1 MINPVLHKLGFAADD
16 RVVLLHVDDVGMCGA
31 SVDAFLELAGGELR
45 LSGSAMVPCAGFAE
59 VAARCRDCDDVDIGV
74 HLTLTSEWDGYRWG
88 PITKCDRASGLIDDE
103 GYLHRNQ
110 NAWTSVDRAAARAE
124 IEAQVDRALAA
135 GIDVTHVDTHMCA
148 CLHPCLVDDYLALG
162 PSRGVPV
169 LVTRQP
175 GWLAAL
181 SPARVERCERVGL
194 PVFDD
199 FRMLALDEPAAGG
212 LERAKRAFEELAPGM
227 TVVVAHPA
235 VDTPELRAIAPDWRQ
250 RVEDF
255 EALRD
260 ARLAR
265 HVSALGVELIDWRAL
280 RELVRGDR
288 RAAPAAGA
296 R

>member
-1 MINPVLHKLGFAADD
+1 MSNPVLRELGFAGDD
-16 RVVLLHVDDVGMCGA
+16 RVVLVHADDVGMCGA
-31 SVDAFLELAGGELR
+31 SVDAFFELVGGELR
-45 LSGSAMVPCAGFAE
+45 VSGSAMVPCACFAE
-59 VAARCRDCDDVDIGV
+59 VAALCRARDDVDIGV

-88 PITKCDRASGLIDDE
+88 PISKCDRASGLIDDD
-103 GYLHRNQ
+103 GYFHHNQ
-110 NAWTSVDRAAARAE
+110 NAWRSIDRAAARAE

-135 GIDVTHVDTHMCA
+135 GIDVTHIDTHMCA
-148 CLHPCLVDDYLALG
+148 CLHPCLADDYLALG
-162 PSRGVPV
+162 RARGVPV

-181 SPARVERCERVGL
+181 SPARVERWECDGL

-235 VDTPELRAIAPDWRQ
+235 ADTPELRAIALDWRQ

-260 ARLAR
+260 PRLAR
-265 HVSALGVELIDWRAL
+265 HLSALGVELIDWRAL
-280 RELVRGDR
+280 RELVRSER

>member
-1 MINPVLHKLGFAADD
+1 MSNPVLRELGFAADD

-31 SVDAFLELAGGELR
+31 SVDAFFELSGGELR
-45 LSGSAMVPCAGFAE
+45 VAGSAMVPCAWFAE
-59 VAARCRDCDDVDIGV
+59 VAARCRARDDVDVGV
-74 HLTLTSEWDGYRWG
+74 HLTLTSEWNGYRWG
-88 PITKCDRASGLIDDE
+88 PISTCDRASGLIDDE
-103 GYLHRNQ
+103 GYFHRNQ
-110 NAWTSVDRAAARAE
+110 TAWTNIDRAAARAE

-135 GIDVTHVDTHMCA
+135 GIDVTHIDTHMCA
-148 CLHPCLVDDYLALG
+148 CLHPCLADDYLALG
-162 PSRGVPV
+162 RARRVPV

-181 SPARVERCERVGL
+181 SPARVERWECDGL

-199 FRMLALDEPAAGG
+199 FRMLALDEPAVGG
-212 LERAKRAFEELAPGM
+212 LERAKRAFTELAPGI
-227 TVVVAHPA
+227 TIVVAHPA
-235 VDTPELRAIAPDWRQ
+235 TDTPELRAIALDWRQ

-260 ARLAR
+260 PRLAR
-265 HVSALGVELIDWRAL
+265 HLSAVGVKLIDWR
-280 RELVRGDR
+280 ELMRGER

>member
-1 MINPVLHKLGFAADD
+1 MSNPVLRELGFAADD
-16 RVVLLHVDDVGMCGA
+16 RVVLLHADDVGMCGA
-31 SVDAFLELAGGELR
+31 SVDAFFGLAGGELPV
-45 LSGSAMVPCAGFAE
+45 SGSAMVPCAGFAE
-59 VAARCRDCDDVDIGV
+59 VAAGCRDDVDLGV

-88 PITKCDRASGLIDDE
+88 PISECDRTSGLIDDE
-103 GYLHRNQ
+103 GCFHRNQ
-110 NAWTSVDRAAARAE
+110 DAWTSIDRAAARAE

-135 GIDVTHVDTHMCA
+135 GIDVTHIDTHMCA
-148 CLHPCLVDDYLALG
+148 CLHPRLANDYIALA
-162 PSRGVPV
+162 RAREVPV

-181 SPARVERCERVGL
+181 SPARVERCERDGL

-212 LERAKRAFEELAPGM
+212 LERAKRAFEQLAPGM

-235 VDTPELRAIAPDWRQ
+235 ADTPELRAIAPDWRQ

-260 ARLAR
+260 PRFAR
-265 HVSALGVELIDWRAL
+265 HLSALGVELIGWRVL
-280 RELVRGDR
+280 RELVR

>member
-1 MINPVLHKLGFAADD
+1 MSNPVLRELGFAADD
-16 RVVLLHVDDVGMCGA
+16 RVVLVHADDVGMCGA
-31 SVDAFLELAGGELR
+31 SVDAFFELAGGELP

-59 VAARCRDCDDVDIGV
+59 VAQRCRGCDDVDIGV

-88 PITKCDRASGLIDDE
+88 PITTCDRASGLTDDE
-103 GYLHRNQ
+103 GSFHRNQ
-110 NAWTSVDRAAARAE
+110 SAWTSIDRTTARAE

-148 CLHPCLVDDYLALG
+148 CLHPSLADDYLALARA
-162 PSRGVPV
+162 RGVPV

-181 SPARVERCERVGL
+181 SPERVERCERDGL

-199 FRMLALDEPAAGG
+199 FRMLALDEPAEGG
-212 LERAKRAFEELAPGM
+212 LGRAKRAFEELASGM

-235 VDTPELRAIAPDWRQ
+235 ADTPELRATAPDWRQ

-255 EALRD
+255 EALGD
-260 ARLAR
+260 PRLAR
-265 HVSALGVELIDWRAL
+265 HLSALGVQLIGWRVL
-280 RELVRGDR
+280 RELVRGER
-288 RAAPAAGA
+288 RAAAVA

>member
-1 MINPVLHKLGFAADD
+1 MSNPVLHKLGFAADD
-16 RVVLLHVDDVGMCGA
+16 RVVLVHVDDVGMCGA

-45 LSGSAMVPCAGFAE
+45 VSGSAMVPCAGFAE
-59 VAARCRDCDDVDIGV
+59 VAARCRDRDDVDIGV

-110 NAWTSVDRAAARAE
+110 NAWKSIDRRAARAE
-124 IEAQVDRALAA
+124 MEAQVDRALAA

-148 CLHPCLVDDYLALG
+148 CLHPCLADDYLALG
-162 PSRGVPV
+162 RSRGVPV

-181 SPARVERCERVGL
+181 SPARVERCERDGL

-199 FRMLALDEPAAGG
+199 FRMLALDEPAVGG

-235 VDTPELRAIAPDWRQ
+235 ADTPELRAIAPDWRQ

-260 ARLAR
+260 PRLAR
-265 HVSALGVELIDWRAL
+265 HMSALGVELISWRAL
-280 RELVRGDR
+280 RELVRSER
-288 RAAPAAGA
+288 HTAAAA

>member
-1 MINPVLHKLGFAADD
+1 MSNPVLRELGFAADA
-16 RVVLLHVDDVGMCGA
+16 RVVLLHADDVGMCGA
-31 SVDAFLELAGGELR
+31 SVDAFFELAGGELR
-45 LSGSAMVPCAGFAE
+45 VSGSAMVPCAGFSE
-59 VAARCRDCDDVDIGV
+59 VATRCCARDDVDMGV

-88 PITKCDRASGLIDDE
+88 PISTCDRASGLIDDE
-103 GYLHRNQ
+103 GYLHRDQ
-110 NAWTSVDRAAARAE
+110 SAWTSIDRHAAHAE
-124 IEAQVDRALAA
+124 IEAQVDRALGA

-148 CLHPCLVDDYLALG
+148 CLHPCLADAYLALG
-162 PSRGVPV
+162 RAREVPV
-169 LVTRQP
+169 LVTREA
-175 GWLAAL
+175 GWLTAL
-181 SPARVERCERVGL
+181 SPARVERCERDGL

-235 VDTPELRAIAPDWRQ
+235 ADTPELRAIAPDWRQ

-260 ARLAR
+260 PRLAR
-265 HVSALGVELIDWRAL
+265 HVSALGVELISWRAL
-280 RELVRGDR
+280 REVVRAERG
-288 RAAPAAGA
+288 AAPAASA

>member
-1 MINPVLHKLGFAADD
+1 VSNPLLHELGFGADD
-16 RVVLLHVDDVGMCGA
+16 RVVLLNIDDVGMSGA
-31 SVDAFLELAGGELR
+31 SVHAFFELAGGELCV
-45 LSGSAMVPCAGFAE
+45 SGSAMVPCAWFAE
-59 VAARCRDCDDVDIGV
+59 VAACCRARDDVDVGV

-88 PITKCDRASGLIDDE
+88 PLSTCDRASGLIDDD
-103 GYLHRNQ
+103 GYLHRHQ
-110 NAWTSVDRAAARAE
+110 NTWTSIDRSAARAE

-148 CLHPCLVDDYLALG
+148 CVHPCLADDYLALG
-162 PSRGVPV
+162 PARRVPV

-181 SPARVERCERVGL
+181 TPARVERCEREGL

-212 LERAKRAFEELAPGM
+212 LARAKRAFEELAPGI

-235 VDTPELRAIAPDWRQ
+235 ADTPELRATALDWRQ

-260 ARLAR
+260 PRLAR
-265 HVSALGVELIDWRAL
+265 HLSALGVKLISWRAL
-280 RELVRGDR
+280 RELVRGER
-288 RAAPAAGA
+288 RAARAAGA
-296 R
+296 

>member
-1 MINPVLHKLGFAADD
+1 MSNPVLRELGFADDD
-16 RVVLLHVDDVGMCGA
+16 RVVLIHADDVGMCAA
-31 SVDAFLELAGGELR
+31 SVDAFFELAGGALR
-45 LSGSAMVPCAGFAE
+45 VSGSAMVPCGGFAE
-59 VAARCRDCDDVDIGV
+59 VAARCRARDDVDIGV
-74 HLTLTSEWDGYRWG
+74 HLTLTSEWDSYRWG
-88 PITKCDRASGLIDDE
+88 PISTCDRTSGLIDDE
-103 GYLHRNQ
+103 GYFHRNQ
-110 NAWTSVDRAAARAE
+110 NAWTSVNCLAARAE

-148 CLHPCLVDDYLALG
+148 CLHPCLADDYFALG
-162 PSRGVPV
+162 RARGVPV

-181 SPARVERCERVGL
+181 SPARVERCERHGL

-199 FRMLALDEPAAGG
+199 YRMLALDEPAAGG

-235 VDTPELRAIAPDWRQ
+235 ADTPELRRIALDWRQ

-260 ARLAR
+260 PRLAR
-265 HVSALGVELIDWRAL
+265 HVRALGVELISWRAL
-280 RELVRGDR
+280 RELVRSER
-288 RAAPAAGA
+288 LAAPAAGA

>member
-1 MINPVLHKLGFAADD
+1 MSNPVLRELGFAADD

-31 SVDAFLELAGGELR
+31 SVDAFFELAGGELPV
-45 LSGSAMVPCAGFAE
+45 SGSAMVPCAGFAE
-59 VAARCRDCDDVDIGV
+59 VAARCRGRDDVDIGV
-74 HLTLTSEWDGYRWG
+74 HLTLTSEWDSYRWG

-103 GYLHRNQ
+103 GCFHRNQ
-110 NAWTSVDRAAARAE
+110 NAWTGIHRTAARAE

-135 GIDVTHVDTHMCA
+135 GIDVTHIDTHMCA
-148 CLHPCLVDDYLALG
+148 CLHPCLAADYLAVA
-162 PSRGVPV
+162 RAREVPV

-181 SPARVERCERVGL
+181 SPPRVERCERDGL

-199 FRMLALDEPAAGG
+199 FRMLALDERAAGG

-227 TVVVAHPA
+227 TVIVAHPA
-235 VDTPELRAIAPDWRQ
+235 ADTPELRAIALDWRQ

-260 ARLAR
+260 PRLAR
-265 HVSALGVELIDWRAL
+265 HLSALGVELIGWRAL
-280 RELVRGDR
+280 RELVR
-288 RAAPAAGA
+288 RATRAAGA

>member
-1 MINPVLHKLGFAADD
+1 MSNPVLRELGFAADD
-16 RVVLLHVDDVGMCGA
+16 RVVLLHADDVGMCGA
-31 SVDAFLELAGGELR
+31 SVDAFFELAGGRLR
-45 LSGSAMVPCAGFAE
+45 VSGSAMVPCAGFAE
-59 VAARCRDCDDVDIGV
+59 VAARCRARDDVDIGV

-88 PITKCDRASGLIDDE
+88 PISNCDRASGLIDDE
-103 GYLHRNQ
+103 GCFHRNQ
-110 NAWTSVDRAAARAE
+110 NAWKSIDRAAARAE

-148 CLHPCLVDDYLALG
+148 CLHPCLADDYLALG
-162 PSRGVPV
+162 RAHRVPV

-181 SPARVERCERVGL
+181 SRARVERCERDGL

-212 LERAKRAFEELAPGM
+212 LERAKRAFEELAPGV

-235 VDTPELRAIAPDWRQ
+235 ADTPELRAIAPDWRQ

-260 ARLAR
+260 PRLAR
-265 HVSALGVELIDWRAL
+265 HVRALGVELIGWRAL
-280 RELVRGDR
+280 RDLVRR
-288 RAAPAAGA
+288 ERLAAPAAGA